1 MTKNKNYFG
10 SLIDVRIILS
20 SLWAARML
28 SSLQGDVVRFM
39 QPGMLEEMIAGNSDI
54 AVTNGLI
61 LVMSSVLAVPI
72 FMSVLSLVIKEKANR
87 LVNLG
92 VGIFF
97 VIWELVFLITVYS
110 QSPAFEI
117 FWGLVY
123 LIFAV
128 LVVSFA
134 WKWPTTED

>member
-54 AVTNGLI
+54 AVTNELI
-61 LVMSSVLAVPI
+61 LVMSIILAVPI

-128 LVVSFA
+128 LVVYFA

>member
-1 MTKNKNYFG
+1 MTKNKNFFG

-39 QPGMLEEMIAGNSDI
+39 QPGMLEEMIAGTSDI
-54 AVTNGLI
+54 AVTNELI
-61 LVMSSVLAVPI
+61 LVMSIILAMPI
-72 FMSVLSLVIKEKANR
+72 FMSVLSLIIKEKANR

-110 QSPAFEI
+110 QSPAFEV

-128 LVVSFA
+128 LVVYFA

>member
-39 QPGMLEEMIAGNSDI
+39 QPGMLEEMIAGTSDI
-54 AVTNGLI
+54 AVTNELI
-61 LVMSSVLAVPI
+61 LVMSIILAVPI

-128 LVVSFA
+128 LVVYFA

>member
-39 QPGMLEEMIAGNSDI
+39 QPGMLEEMIAGTSDI
-54 AVTNGLI
+54 AVTNELI
-61 LVMSSVLAVPI
+61 LVMSIILAVPI